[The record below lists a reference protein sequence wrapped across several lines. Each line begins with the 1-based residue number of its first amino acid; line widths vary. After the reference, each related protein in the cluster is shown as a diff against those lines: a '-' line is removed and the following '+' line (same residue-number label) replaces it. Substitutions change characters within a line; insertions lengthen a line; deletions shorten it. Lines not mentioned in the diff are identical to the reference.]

1 VASAK
6 SVAIRGLDNNNKI
19 NNLILAKKKEQ
30 YYLEIQDKKIP
41 IQLFRERR
49 RSVRFAIGKKSV
61 LVRLPLHLRQQQEQ
75 VQLQRLRTWLDQ
87 LLTKQDGMLEHLAG
101 KTYQDGDVLE
111 VGARKYKLK
120 IVWEDRKTMAGQLK
134 NGRLQVKL
142 PKDADELSVSRN
154 MKRLLSRT
162 IARDFLPEISERVQK
177 LNDQHFGFRYSNVK
191 LRYNTSNWG
200 SCHMNGTITLST
212 RLLFA
217 PPEVIDYVIIHELAH
232 LEVFGHSREFWDLV
246 KKAMPSYKEKEKWLK
261 ENYYQCDF

>member
-1 VASAK
+1 M
-6 SVAIRGLDNNNKI
+6 
-19 NNLILAKKKEQ
+19 AKKKVQ
-30 YYLEIQDKKIP
+30 YYLEVKGKKIP

-61 LVRLPLHLRQQQEQ
+61 LVRMPSHLGAQQEQ

-87 LLTKQDGMLEHLAG
+87 LLKDQDGMLEHLAG
-101 KTYQDGDVLE
+101 KTYQSGDVLE
-111 VGARKYKLK
+111 VGSKKYELK
-120 IVWEDRKTMAGQLK
+120 ILREERKTMAGNLK
-134 NGRLQVKL
+134 SGVLQVKL
-142 PKDADELSVSRN
+142 PRDADELSVSRN
-154 MKRLLSRT
+154 MKKLLSRI
-162 IARDFLPEISERVQK
+162 IARDFLPEISERVRL
-177 LNDQHFGFRYSNVK
+177 LNDRHFGFKHSSVR

-232 LEVFGHSREFWDLV
+232 LEEFGHSQAFWNLV

>member
-1 VASAK
+1 M
-6 SVAIRGLDNNNKI
+6 
-19 NNLILAKKKEQ
+19 AKKKEQ
-30 YYLEIQDKKIP
+30 FYLEIKDRKIP

-61 LVRLPLHLRQQQEQ
+61 LVRWPSHLSRQQEQ
-75 VQLQRLRTWLDQ
+75 AQLQRLKSWLDQ
-87 LLTKQDGMLEHLAG
+87 LLEQQEGMLEHLAG
-101 KTYQDGDVLE
+101 KTYQDGEVLE
-111 VGARKYKLK
+111 VGTRKYRLN
-120 IVWEDRKTMAGQLK
+120 IMREDRKTMAARLE
-134 NGRLQVKL
+134 NGFLQIKL

-154 MKRLLSRT
+154 MKKLLSRA
-162 IARDFLPEISERVQK
+162 IARDFLPEISERIQT
-177 LNDQHFGFRYSNVK
+177 LNERHFGFRYSQVK

-232 LEVFGHSREFWDLV
+232 LEVFGHSQEFWDLI

-261 ENYYQCDF
+261 EHYYQCDF